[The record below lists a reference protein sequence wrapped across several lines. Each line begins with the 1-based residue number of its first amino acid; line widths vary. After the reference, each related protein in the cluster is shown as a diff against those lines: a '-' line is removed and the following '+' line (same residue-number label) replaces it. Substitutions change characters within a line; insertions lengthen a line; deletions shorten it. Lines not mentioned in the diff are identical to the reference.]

1 MESISKFYNKN
12 EYSIFISLFFLF
24 IILFFVFK
32 ENIYFTIDEIESS
45 ITYSHFPELFSRTLP
60 NNHTLTT
67 IIGTLLTYFFGYN
80 ILLLKSISLVS
91 LILITW
97 ILHKFIVEKNLIYIF
112 FIIIL
117 SSNFLVEFIF
127 SYRGYYFSSFVFCWI
142 YYLIFQIQNK
152 INYNKIKLIFFLNAL
167 LITHL
172 LTSILI
178 SIPILVILTIW
189 LYYFKKLNFLNI
201 LKFSY
206 FFLVPLFFILFFQII
221 ITGIIVNSSSSEII
235 NLLNFKQN
243 SFFSITFFKEL
254 FILFENDFLQG
265 FKTYFFH
272 YGIESKGQYVLNYEF
287 FKEEKIFF
295 FIFACSLI
303 YALVNIFRKKKIIFS
318 LIILSFF
325 ILFYLI
331 SRFPH
336 EYSHIGHV
344 FFFIFFL
351 FQCVE
356 DDFSLKIKNKYF
368 KIISLLTF
376 LTLLISIPFRYS
388 PTWMFQHEY
397 REYFNKFDCK
407 LDVKNNIIKNKVE
420 KTVFPEIYYFVLLDK
435 CNEKYDKKKYYN
447 LLDSIN

>member
-272 YGIESKGQYVLNYEF
+272 YGIESKGQYVLTYEF

-331 SRFPH
+331 NRFPH

-368 KIISLLTF
+368 KIFSLLTF

>member
-206 FFLVPLFFILFFQII
+206 FFF
-221 ITGIIVNSSSSEII
+221 GS
-235 NLLNFKQN
+235 
-243 SFFSITFFKEL
+243 TFF
-254 FILFENDFLQG
+254 
-265 FKTYFFH
+265 H
-272 YGIESKGQYVLNYEF
+272 
-287 FKEEKIFF
+287 
-295 FIFACSLI
+295 
-303 YALVNIFRKKKIIFS
+303 IIFS
-318 LIILSFF
+318 N
-325 ILFYLI
+325 YYH
-331 SRFPH
+331 R
-336 EYSHIGHV
+336 
-344 FFFIFFL
+344 
-351 FQCVE
+351 
-356 DDFSLKIKNKYF
+356 
-368 KIISLLTF
+368 
-376 LTLLISIPFRYS
+376 
-388 PTWMFQHEY
+388 
-397 REYFNKFDCK
+397 
-407 LDVKNNIIKNKVE
+407 NNRK
-420 KTVFPEIYYFVLLDK
+420 
-435 CNEKYDKKKYYN
+435 
-447 LLDSIN
+447 